1 MDTEFFILG
10 WQQFHDSPVAIF
22 LYSGPVIA
30 FILFAAGVI
39 IYSRYSSKSDLSEI
53 MKDIDESDHKDSAL
67 GKEGEEAKES
77 KEDDKDDPQGATEDP
92 EDLAETTTQAK
103 PWLKKLSASLA
114 KTRSQ
119 ISSAFSELLSE
130 KTHVEESD
138 LEQIKKILIQAD
150 VGVKTAD
157 ALLAQLQQRTSHG
170 PLSARA
176 AITLLG
182 DHMVEMLEANKV
194 EDANRQGLQI
204 ILMVGVN
211 GVGKTTSTGKLA
223 HHFSEQN
230 KRVML
235 CAADTYRAGAID
247 QLKVWGER
255 LSMDVVAMK
264 QGSDPAAVCYQGVE
278 KALSQGC
285 DVLLV
290 DTAGRLHNKTDLMD
304 ELGKIQRVMKKLVAD
319 APHEVFLVI
328 DGTTGQNAAK
338 QVEAFKAITALT
350 GIIVTKLDG
359 TAKGGAVAGI
369 AREFQLPVKFIGLG
383 EQASD
388 LSVFHPRDFVSKLLD
403 IEEIFARSDSTTAEK
418 TQEMKKKIKEETA
431 SRQSITTEEI
441 P

>member
-10 WQQFHDSPVAIF
+10 WQQFHDNPVSIF
-22 LYSGPVIA
+22 LYSGPVVA
-30 FILFAAGVI
+30 FVLFAAGVI
-39 IYSRYSSKSDLSEI
+39 IYSRYSSKNNLSEI
-53 MKDIDESDHKDSAL
+53 MKEIDESDHKDSDQ
-67 GKEGEEAKES
+67 GEEGKGG
-77 KEDDKDDPQGATEDP
+77 KEDDEDDKEESQVATEDRK
-92 EDLAETTTQAK
+92 EDLGTESTTDAK
-103 PWLKKLSASLA
+103 PWLKNLSASLA

-119 ISSAFSELLSE
+119 ISLAFSELLSE

-157 ALLAQLQQRTSHG
+157 ELLAHLQQQTSHG
-170 PLSARA
+170 PLSART

-182 DHMVEMLEANKV
+182 DHMVELLEANKV
-194 EDANRQGLQI
+194 EALNPKGLQI

-223 HHFSEQN
+223 HHFIEQN

-255 LSMDVVAMK
+255 LSVDVVAMK

-290 DTAGRLHNKTDLMD
+290 DTAGRLHNKTDLMN
-304 ELGKIQRVMKKLVAD
+304 ELGKIQRVIKKLVTD

-338 QVEAFKAITALT
+338 QVESFSAITALT

-369 AREFQLPVKFIGLG
+369 AREFQLPVRFIGLG

-388 LSVFHPRDFVSKLLD
+388 LSVFHPRDFVDKLLD
-403 IEEIFARSDSTTAEK
+403 AQEIFTGSDSSTIEK
-418 TQEMKKKIKEETA
+418 TQKKNVKEPEP
-431 SRQSITTEEI
+431 SS